1 MRCSTLSGG
10 NGLRKNP
17 TNGRLVPTRHAMKAS
32 DHDSLVHHLFEHD
45 MLVTHAKHRQPVIS
59 FAELL
64 LPLPASRKL
73 WLAPDA
79 VTWQS
84 LYADVHSECTVVDL
98 SLHHVSAEEDLP
110 LHLFNGYD
118 KALLVGM
125 KLCAIAAQVWD
136 YQQMRSLS
144 SGHSTSS
151 DPSSELWTQARL
163 QKLYFTSKQIYL
175 DHY

>member
-1 MRCSTLSGG
+1 MNRIVNT
-10 NGLRKNP
+10 
-17 TNGRLVPTRHAMKAS
+17 
-32 DHDSLVHHLFEHD
+32 DHHSLVHHLFEHD

-64 LPLPASRKL
+64 VPLPASRKL

-79 VTWQS
+79 GTWQS
-84 LYADVHSECTVVDL
+84 LYASLHSESALVDL
-98 SLHHVSAEEDLP
+98 SVYYISAEEDLP

-118 KALLVGM
+118 KTLLVGM

-144 SGHSTSS
+144 SGQGASS

-163 QKLYFTSKQIYL
+163 QKLYVSSLQSHLY
-175 DHY
+175 HH